1 MKSCPNFSDPEIKSR
16 YDAIAND
23 PDLGNIEAMREFL
36 ESEKEQR
43 PMGTPAEVKEK
54 LRVRYMPKSE
64 EAELATDAEQTARV
78 AQYIGDPTL
87 TDSNTNSGIVYLNNP
102 VNTTSLDP
110 EILDRAKASEV
121 VTKLS
126 RQLQVP
132 FAFVTAEQAKE
143 ITKDSRNPY
152 SNLKGKAFFYQ
163 GTVYFVGNS
172 FTTATLLHE
181 FSHPIV
187 KSILKSDPELFDKLY
202 QEALAAEPSLFED
215 AVNEYSDLRQSLDK
229 ETDPEIKK
237 QLYTEYENVIKEE
250 VIVKAL
256 TKSADLETKN
266 LKPTTAFGRFM
277 KNLLFAIRQFLRKVF
292 GKGINASKITA
303 STSIADLAKALA
315 AGKNFDIDTSVLT
328 KDDIVRYIDERDQ
341 MLKDIAS
348 MDEKQIAI
356 LSTNAYNVAKSQ
368 IRLFIQN
375 KNYKALAE
383 LLTDEYKRG
392 DLQEIMKNLKKYAG
406 DIEEKA
412 EKLLEDLERM
422 QNNSIALVNTMY
434 RLDKVFTHIDNQL
447 KEMLK
452 KQGDP
457 SADKDNLHQAYYF
470 GHILNSWMEYIG
482 LAKKTMQNANVDK
495 SSPVYAMILR
505 MEQTGKDAESKQIDL
520 FKNGAGQV
528 LWEELSDMA
537 ETIDQEFKDTI
548 ANLKKKKA
556 SQLSIDKRFKEYYN
570 LTESD
575 YNRMLELEAKRERE
589 GRLGYQDQ
597 IELEGYKVATKEG
610 LHLTR
615 EKVDMALMGQ
625 LKDANYLNNFLQ
637 GYMYSTDP
645 VIGGFASYFKKNMTE
660 VQVIAQ
666 NKVYDFVNELQ
677 PLMKEAGVNHT
688 NIGQLGRDIGFLDT
702 TGGYDKDGKWS
713 EKKVWSLLN
722 RYKNY
727 RWEVDNMNHTIDQLE
742 EIYNRE
748 GTKEAREN
756 LAKAKSDRSKHLK
769 KYFKQEFVDEFYERD
784 EIFEKFPGDTIGEE
798 ARRRRDYFF
807 EEMRKITEPITGE
820 TAMLN
825 ASEKINQLWKEY
837 RLMHSL
843 YDLNGNLKQGDEKL
857 ISERLIEY
865 RDNSRKFYEDKPI
878 PGAFQN
884 AYTNYKFEVEA
895 LLARENYE
903 KGSIEYLEEYNK
915 RINKW
920 LKENTSVKITDKFY
934 EERAQIIAK
943 INAILEKLPSKMKEE
958 LDFSKEWEKIIDNAY
973 GYRDSNG
980 QPIGTEV
987 PEGRK
992 NTIKNAEQTMIDIRK
1007 KWAGYSGLTQK
1018 EMARIGEL
1026 ATKKKTTGRL
1036 TKEEGAE
1043 YIALLQKKDKLGL
1056 NQYDKADLYE
1066 AFEELAELQTKEP
1079 TEYYLDAFNYQLDKL
1094 DIKDLFDQYGIKE
1107 ATVDNVDFIISTFG
1121 ESFME
1126 QSEDF
1131 KKWFENNHVRTEKY
1145 NKETDS
1151 MEPVYKRLYVWSV
1164 TKPLSKEYYE
1174 STDLYDENGNYET
1187 TIDAVPS
1194 RKYTV
1199 RVVKK
1204 EFRTGYN
1211 PNKENADGTKG
1222 GVELVVGVHIDNKG
1236 NFLPK
1241 DIEGSPYRNEA
1252 YYELKE
1258 KNPKLFAVLEKITET
1273 HLEWQKGS
1281 PRGSKLYM
1289 DFPRFEMSDLEF
1301 AQRGLLKKK
1310 AQEKLSFLQMILQKI
1325 RNFFKGSAADMETGL
1340 NLNAKNQWKLV
1351 QTDMFDNKIHK
1362 IPIAGLYNLDAE
1374 TEVSTDIITSMSR
1387 YMYSAETQKK
1397 LIELNPVAQAIK
1409 KVLSGGNQG
1418 EALREIDQVNKQ
1430 NAKAGIF
1437 SFAKKEG
1444 RYVREEQFNAFYDTF
1459 FLAQNN
1465 AGFGANE
1472 AWIQNTTNFMFG
1484 KAANSFFALNIPS
1497 ALKNSFGAKFQA
1509 LIMSAA
1515 GRFFNL
1521 KDYAIGEAWA
1531 AKTMAKVS
1539 FNVYN
1544 GKTTDLD
1551 LLMLE
1556 TFDPSQGRTQSKII
1570 GNQDKPGKITRTL
1583 ASDIMDRSWLVNVR
1597 KWTELQSTLAAFG
1610 AMMHKQKIKKE
1621 DGSEIP
1627 YSEAFEVKDGR
1638 LVLKQGIDPKWG
1650 ITYTEDGKPI
1660 LGSEFVKFRN
1670 KMHMVMNKLVGAVS
1684 KYDQPDAKRYLLYR
1698 MVSFMKG
1705 YFTEMAMNR
1714 FGKKRRNIGLSTTDE
1729 GYYVTA
1735 VKSFVEAVQTKSW
1748 VHMGP
1753 REREAFIMTATEI
1766 GGLILM
1772 YVLAHAMFGG
1782 FDPDDPD
1789 KYAKLRKKAGVL
1801 PFPFVGEGEA
1811 DFNLGGFLEVH
1822 SMLLMMQ
1829 IESEN
1834 RQFLDPRQL
1843 LPMFT
1848 DLKSIAFGPTLNMYA
1863 SIGSDI
1869 IYLLTGSDKA
1879 YYERRTGPYE
1889 WQQEGGL
1896 KMWNHIAK
1904 MYGINAASISPVD
1917 ALKGWQSAQQLSSF
1931 R

>member
-1 MKSCPNFSDPEIKSR
+1 MKSCPNFSNSEIKSR
-16 YDAIAND
+16 YEAIAND

-36 ESEKEQR
+36 EAEKEQR
-43 PMGTPAEVKEK
+43 PIGTPAEVKEK
-54 LRVRYMPKSE
+54 LKIRYTPKSE

-78 AQYIGDPTL
+78 AEYIGDPTL

-102 VNTTSLDP
+102 LNTTSLDP
-110 EILDRAKASEV
+110 NILDRAKASEV

-126 RQLQVP
+126 RQLGIS
-132 FAFVTAEQAKE
+132 FSFVTAEQAKE

-152 SNLKGKAFFYQ
+152 TNLKGKAFFYQ
-163 GTVYFVGNS
+163 DTVYFVGNS

-181 FSHPIV
+181 FSHPLI
-187 KSILKSDPELFDKLY
+187 KAISKADPQLFDKLY
-202 QEALAAEPSLFED
+202 QEALAADPSLFEE
-215 AVNEYSDLRQSLDK
+215 AVAEYADLKQSLDK
-229 ETDPEIKK
+229 ENNEEVKK
-237 QLYTEYENVIKEE
+237 QLYAEYESVIKEE

-256 TKSADLETKN
+256 TKSAELESKK
-266 LKPTTAFGRFM
+266 LEPTTAFGRFM
-277 KNLLFAIRQFLRKVF
+277 KNLLFAMRQFLRKIF

-303 STSIADLAKALA
+303 STSISDLAKALA
-315 AGKNFDIDTSVLT
+315 KGNNFDIDTSMLT
-328 KDDIVRYIDERDQ
+328 KDDIVRYMDERDQ

-356 LSTNAYNVAKSQ
+356 LSTNAYNVAKDQ

-392 DLQEIMKNLKKYAG
+392 DLQEIMKNLKKYSG

-434 RLDKVFTHIDNQL
+434 RLDKVFNHIDSQL

-452 KQGDP
+452 NQGDP

-470 GHILNSWMEYIG
+470 GHILSSWMEYIG

-495 SSPVYAMILR
+495 TSPVYNMILR
-505 MEQTGKDAESKQIDL
+505 MEQTGKDAEDKQIAL

-575 YNRMLELEAKRERE
+575 YNRMVELQAKQESQ
-589 GRLGYQDQ
+589 GRLGYEEQ
-597 IELEGYKVATKEG
+597 IELEGYKIATKEG

-666 NKVYDFVNELQ
+666 NKVYDFINELQ
-677 PLMKEAGVNHT
+677 PLMKEAGVNHH

-713 EKKVWSLLN
+713 EKKVWTLLN

-727 RWEVDNMNHTIDQLE
+727 RWTVDNMNHTIDQLE
-742 EIYNRE
+742 EIYARE
-748 GTKEAREN
+748 GSTEAREN
-756 LAKAKSDRSKHLK
+756 LAKAKADRAKHLK

-784 EIFEKFPGDTIGEE
+784 DVFEKFPGDTIGEE

-857 ISERLIEY
+857 IAERLIEY
-865 RDNSRKFYEDKPI
+865 RDMSRKFYEDKPI
-878 PGAFQN
+878 RGAFQN
-884 AYTNYKFEVEA
+884 AYANYKFEVEA
-895 LLARENYE
+895 LLARENFE
-903 KGSIEYLEEYNK
+903 KGTRGYLEEYNK

-920 LKENTSVKITDKFY
+920 LKENTSVKISDKFY
-934 EERAQIIAK
+934 EKRAEILGK
-943 INAILEKLPSKMKEE
+943 INTILDKLPSKMKEE
-958 LDFSKEWEKIIDNAY
+958 LDFSKEWEKILDNAY

-992 NTIKNAEQTMIDIRK
+992 KTIKDSEKTMLDIRK

-1018 EMARIGEL
+1018 EMARVSEL
-1026 ATKKKTTGRL
+1026 ASKKKETGRL
-1036 TKEEGAE
+1036 TAEEGRE
-1043 YIALLQKKDKLGL
+1043 YIALLKTKDRLGL
-1056 NQYDKADLYE
+1056 NQYDRQDLYE

-1079 TEYYLDAFNYQLDKL
+1079 TEYYLDALNYQLDKL

-1107 ATVDNVDFIISTFG
+1107 ATVDNADFIISNFA

-1131 KKWFENNHVRTEKY
+1131 KKWFESNHILTEKY
-1145 NKETDS
+1145 NKETNK

-1164 TKPLSKEYYE
+1164 TKPLSSEYYE
-1174 STDLYDENGNYET
+1174 TTDLYDKDGNIEA

-1194 RKYTV
+1194 RKYMA
-1199 RVVKK
+1199 RVVKS
-1204 EFRTGYN
+1204 EFRTGYD
-1211 PNKENADGTKG
+1211 PNKQNADGSKG
-1222 GVELVVGVHIDNKG
+1222 GVDLKVGIHIDNKG

-1241 DIEGSPYRNEA
+1241 DIEESPYRNDA

-1258 KNPKLFAVLEKITET
+1258 RNPKLFAVLEKITDT

-1281 PRGSKLYM
+1281 PKASKPYM

-1301 AQRGLLKKK
+1301 TQRGLLKKK

-1374 TEVSTDIITSMSR
+1374 TEVSTDIITSMCR

-1409 KVLSGGNQG
+1409 KVLSGGAQG
-1418 EALREIDQVNKQ
+1418 DPLREIDQVNRQ
-1430 NAKAGIF
+1430 NAKVGIF

-1444 RYVREEQFNAFYDTF
+1444 RYVREQQFNAFYDTF
-1459 FLAQNN
+1459 FLAQSN
-1465 AGFGANE
+1465 AGFGADIP
-1472 AWIQNTTNFMFG
+1472 WLQNITNYMFG
-1484 KAANSFFALNIPS
+1484 RAAQSFFALNITS
-1497 ALKNSFGAKFQA
+1497 ALKNTFGAKFQA

-1515 GRFFNL
+1515 GRYFNI

-1551 LLMLE
+1551 LLLFE
-1556 TFDPSQGRTQSKII
+1556 TFDPSQGRTQQKL
-1570 GNQDKPGKITRTL
+1570 GGKITRTL
-1583 ASDIMDRSWLVNVR
+1583 SKDIMDRSWLVNVR

-1638 LVLKQGIDPKWG
+1638 LVLKEGIDPKWG

-1684 KYDQPDAKRYLLYR
+1684 KYDSPDAKRHLLLR
-1698 MVSFMKG
+1698 MVLFMKG

-1735 VKSFVEAVQTKSW
+1735 VKSLVEAAQTKSFL
-1748 VHMGP
+1748 HMEAK
-1753 REREAFIMTATEI
+1753 EREALIMTFTEI
-1766 GGLILM
+1766 GGLLLM
-1772 YVLAHAMFGG
+1772 YVLAHSLFGG

-1801 PFPFVGEGEA
+1801 PFPFVGEGEP
-1811 DFNLGGFLEVH
+1811 DFHLGGFMEVH
-1822 SMLLMMQ
+1822 ATLLLMQ

-1904 MYGINAASISPVD
+1904 MYGFNAASISPAD